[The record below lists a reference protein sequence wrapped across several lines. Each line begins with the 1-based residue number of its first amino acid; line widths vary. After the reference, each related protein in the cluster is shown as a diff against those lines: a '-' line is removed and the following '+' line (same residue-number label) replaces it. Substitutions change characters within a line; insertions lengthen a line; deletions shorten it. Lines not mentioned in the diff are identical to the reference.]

1 MLHTIIIQ
9 FIYQV
14 NGTIIRLAQ
23 LMRHQQKGIIIII
36 QYFIGYIF
44 PVFLTNNGK
53 VMNRRFVSLF
63 LHHRFGIHKSPCAI
77 GIIF

>member
-44 PVFLTNNGK
+44 P
-53 VMNRRFVSLF
+53 S
-63 LHHRFGIHKSPCAI
+63 S
-77 GIIF
+77 